1 MKDGTINIIIKYNL
15 VWCLNVQLSP
25 LSIISN
31 SYPSIWGGSTHTH
44 SCSKPIPRFKYS
56 YLVLLLL
63 LFSSLLYIEK
73 ISTVMP
79 HFLFA
84 IALSTLLAVYALRKK
99 SLSKD
104 GAAGAFMLGL
114 ATFSSNYWLFT
125 IVLLIFFLSSS
136 RLTKANFPFPHY
148 EINTMKRVH

>member
-1 MKDGTINIIIKYNL
+1 
-15 VWCLNVQLSP
+15 
-25 LSIISN
+25 
-31 SYPSIWGGSTHTH
+31 
-44 SCSKPIPRFKYS
+44 
-56 YLVLLLL
+56 
-63 LFSSLLYIEK
+63 
-73 ISTVMP
+73 MP